1 MITPTLIYR
10 YSIELY
16 VSTECSFEELF
27 SGSWKDELSLEYGEK
42 DDKKNVGF
50 NDCAERLRKET
61 DFKQG
66 RD

>member
-27 SGSWKDELSLEYGEK
+27 SGSWKDGSLSY
-42 DDKKNVGF
+42 V
-50 NDCAERLRKET
+50 A
-61 DFKQG
+61 
-66 RD
+66 